1 MDALENRITDFF
13 SAGNR
18 LTTPRC
24 HDLVTVMG
32 NCGVA
37 AEGRG
42 NKCVYGS
49 CKTEGNT
56 RYQTLIALLYW
67 KHIVCV

>member
-1 MDALENRITDFF
+1 MDALENRITHLFLP
-13 SAGNR
+13 GIN
-18 LTTPRC
+18 LMTPRC

-42 NKCVYGS
+42 NKSTYGS
-49 CKTEGNT
+49 YKTEEYT

-67 KHIVCV
+67 KHILCI